1 MRIAAVSMF
10 LALWC
15 AGTSPVA
22 AEVSACGCD
31 PAKPETLQ
39 PRECSL
45 CKEAEKQPAG
55 ATVFF
60 LKDVNPRKTNRML
73 ALPKEH
79 SPLAHS
85 LKDLSP
91 AVRSALWTGAIER
104 ARSLWG
110 DQWGLALNGDE
121 VRTQCHA
128 HIHIGK
134 LIEDLET
141 ARAIVVDTPAQI
153 PAPEDGSGMWVHP
166 AGDKLHVHFG
176 EQITETVL
184 LR

>member
-1 MRIAAVSMF
+1 MRMPTVSFILAVF
-10 LALWC
+10 CL
-15 AGTSPVA
+15 GTSPA
-22 AEVSACGCD
+22 GADVSSCSCD

-39 PRECSL
+39 SRDCSL

-55 ATVFF
+55 TAVFF
-60 LKDVNPRKTNRML
+60 LKDVNPRKPNRML
-73 ALPKEH
+73 ALPRPH
-79 SPLAHS
+79 GPAGHS
-85 LKDLSP
+85 LAALSP
-91 AVRSALWTGAIER
+91 GERTALWTAAIEK

-110 DQWGLALNGDE
+110 GQWGLALNGDE

-128 HIHIGK
+128 HIHIGR

-141 ARAIVVDTPAQI
+141 ARVIVVDTPAQI
-153 PAPEDGSGMWVHP
+153 PVPQDGAGMWVHP
-166 AGDKLHVHFG
+166 AGGKLHVHFG

>member
-1 MRIAAVSMF
+1 MRTVMISLLAVY
-10 LALWC
+10 C
-15 AGTSPVA
+15 VGTSPVA
-22 AEVSACGCD
+22 ADVSACDCD

-39 PRECSL
+39 ARDCSL

-55 ATVFF
+55 TTVFF

-79 SPLAHS
+79 TAAGHS
-85 LKDLSP
+85 L
-91 AVRSALWTGAIER
+91 SALAPALRTALWAAAIEK

-110 DQWGLALNGDE
+110 EQWGLALNGDE

-141 ARAIVVDTPAQI
+141 ARVIVVDTPAQI
-153 PAPEDGSGMWVHP
+153 PAPEDGSGMWVHA
-166 AGDKLHVHFG
+166 AGAKLHVHFG